1 MFTGLIEQIG
11 EIQSFQNISGGK
23 KIKISSPEIFDDL
36 KVMDSVCV
44 NGVCLTVI
52 EISGKEFT
60 VEAVGTT
67 LEKSTFS
74 HILPKSKVNL
84 ERAMKLSDR
93 LGGHIV
99 QGHVNGIGS
108 IHKIV
113 NNGENWFIE
122 IKLPTDISHYFISE
136 GSIAIDGISLTIAEK
151 KNDIV
156 TISVIP
162 FTWLHTNL
170 HYKKVG
176 ENVNI
181 EIDIISKYVEN
192 FLIRG
197 TKKPL
202 QLTEERLR
210 ELGY

>member
-1 MFTGLIEQIG
+1 MFTGLIEQVG

-23 KIKISSPEIFDDL
+23 RIIISMHEIFDDL
-36 KVMDSVCV
+36 KVMDSVSI
-44 NGVCLTVI
+44 NGVCLTVT
-52 EISGKEFT
+52 EISDKEFS

-74 HILPKSKVNL
+74 KILPRTKVNL

-108 IHKIV
+108 IHKIT

-122 IKLPTDISHYFISE
+122 IKLPADIAHYFISE
-136 GSIAIDGISLTIAEK
+136 GSIAIDGISLTVAEK

-156 TISVIP
+156 KISVIP
-162 FTWLHTNL
+162 FTWQHTNL
-170 HYKKVG
+170 HYKKIG

-192 FLIRG
+192 FLIKG
-197 TKKPL
+197 AKTPL
-202 QLTEERLR
+202 ALSEERLK

>member
-11 EIQSFQNISGGK
+11 EIHSYQNISGGK
-23 KIKISSPEIFDDL
+23 RIKIFMPEIFDDL
-36 KVMDSVCV
+36 KIMDSVCV
-44 NGVCLTVI
+44 NGVCLTVT

-60 VEAVGTT
+60 IEAVGTT

-74 HILPKSKVNL
+74 NTLSKSKVNL

-99 QGHVNGIGS
+99 QGHVNGIGT

-122 IKLPTDISHYFISE
+122 IKLPADISHYFISE

-162 FTWLHTNL
+162 FTWQHTNL
-170 HYKKVG
+170 HYKKIG

-192 FLIRG
+192 FLMNG
-197 TKKPL
+197 AKKPL
-202 QLTEERLR
+202 VLTEERLR

>member
-11 EIQSFQNISGGK
+11 EIESFQNISGGK
-23 KIKISSPEIFDDL
+23 RIKILMPEIFDDL
-36 KVMDSVCV
+36 KVMDSVSI
-44 NGVCLTVI
+44 NGVCLTVT
-52 EISGKEFT
+52 EISGKEFS

-74 HILPKSKVNL
+74 KILPRTKVNL

-108 IHKIV
+108 IHKIT
-113 NNGENWFIE
+113 NNGKNWFIE
-122 IKLPTDISHYFISE
+122 IKLPADIAHYFISE
-136 GSIAIDGISLTIAEK
+136 GSIAIDGISLTVAEK

-162 FTWLHTNL
+162 FTWQHTNL
-170 HYKKVG
+170 HYKKIG

-192 FLIRG
+192 FLIKG
-197 TKKPL
+197 AKTPL
-202 QLTEERLR
+202 ALSEERLK